1 MALHCPEATVHDQSV
16 FRDDIRVRRIAP
28 GDLVALERFYGDLSP
43 DSRQLRFHGAS
54 RGITHAAAERF
65 AAADHLMRDGF
76 VAVADGRIVG
86 HLVLEPLGPSMEEL
100 AVAVED
106 GTQHRGIGT
115 LLMAAAAASARLRG
129 VSRLVA
135 WVKAD
140 NRAMQHL
147 LSGSKHPFRVR
158 WDGSVARY
166 ELALSPAHPALAA

>member
-1 MALHCPEATVHDQSV
+1 
-16 FRDDIRVRRIAP
+16 
-28 GDLVALERFYGDLSP
+28 
-43 DSRQLRFHGAS
+43 
-54 RGITHAAAERF
+54 
-65 AAADHLMRDGF
+65 MRDGF

-115 LLMAAAAASARLRG
+115 LLMAAAAASARLR
-129 VSRLVA
+129 LVA

-166 ELALSPAHPALAA
+166 ELDLSPAHPALAA